1 MAAPHRTSELAL
13 DSTPYQKMDGGMDEA
28 LARKSMATRIA
39 ERLPELPPP
48 VEGWST
54 DEYWAGNINLFSLS
68 FVCGYLDA
76 HILALGVGF
85 ITGMSGNYSIF
96 ANELTFIE
104 TTTGGT
110 VGGWIKLL
118 YVPLIFIAMLLG
130 TAFAQYNL
138 HPHRKDGLWWRY
150 IEDESA
156 NQKRDMSYV
165 LLSVY
170 NSFFILG
177 ADLVLG
183 LDTDCVVKC
192 HDYVTCNNI
201 LQDTCRYAAVA
212 AAFLT
217 CMAGAAA
224 NPVSQKLYKV
234 PTAFVTGHTQNLAEF
249 LLKHF
254 VFDEIKDVDRKKVRR
269 SAGCVLGFLMG
280 AIASSVIR
288 YLFFTDQGN
297 GAYSLLP
304 IIAVELFNGFRNGRA
319 AWNEA
324 HK

>member
-13 DSTPYQKMDGGMDEA
+13 ADSTPYQKMDGGMDEA
-28 LARKSMATRIA
+28 LARKSMAPRIA
-39 ERLPELPPP
+39 ERLPELP

-76 HILALGVGF
+76 HIVALGIGF
-85 ITGMSGNYSIF
+85 ITGMSGNYSLF

-104 TTTGGT
+104 TTSKH
-110 VGGWIKLL
+110 WIHLL
-118 YVPLIFIAMLLG
+118 YVPAMFIAMVLG
-130 TAFAQYNL
+130 TAFAQYHL

-170 NSFFILG
+170 NSIFLLC
-177 ADLVLG
+177 ADLILG

-192 HDYVTCNNI
+192 HDYVTCNSI
-201 LQDTCRYAAVA
+201 LEDTCRYAAVA

-269 SAGCVLGFLMG
+269 SGGCVLGFLVG

-288 YLFFTDQGN
+288 WAFFTDQGN